1 MITFFRSFF
10 QSKVGIAVTL
20 AFLGLIAVAFASS
33 DVANSGMFGG
43 VTGGDRVAVVGE
55 RRIST
60 AELNTNANN
69 ALQQA
74 RAENPTL
81 TMEEFIAQGGLD
93 DVLQQM
99 VSRSAI
105 AEYGNALGLRVSDRL
120 VDSEIMNIPAF
131 QGIDGNFS
139 ADSFRAALRRLS
151 LTESAVRDDLAMGLY
166 ARQLAL
172 PIGYGAQLPDSFIR
186 RYAQLRND
194 TRIGSAVSIP
204 AAAFAPEGD
213 PSDEQLQDY
222 YNANRADYVRPE
234 RRVLRYVPF
243 DISAVGEL
251 PPVTQEQIARRYQRD
266 AEVYQATEERSFT
279 QLVVPTEAAAQAVI
293 DEVAGGVSLE
303 ASAQSKGLSTVNL
316 SQVERETLESQSSA
330 QVAAA
335 GFGGNEGALVGPV
348 RGDLGWYVLR
358 VDDVTQVSGQ
368 TVEQASAAIR
378 EQLQE
383 ERRTLALNELTARL
397 ENEFRDGRSLSEAA
411 EELGLEIQ
419 TTPPLT
425 ADGQVYGTEQTA
437 PEELARVISFAF
449 EKEEGGDPELAEI
462 VPGEQF
468 LLFDVAQVTRSAS
481 APLAEIEEEVTLA
494 WRRAQGMAAANAAS
508 ARIQQRVEGGASLA
522 QAVAAED
529 VALPAPQPLRL
540 NRQQVAQQGQ
550 VTRATLLFFSMAEGT
565 AKRVRQDE
573 ASTWFVLQLDEIQT
587 PQIDDDGPLFAS
599 IQSQLGEAAGSEY
612 LEQFLGAAEESFE
625 VEMNDVAID
634 AVRAQLTGSAN

>member
-10 QSKVGIAVTL
+10 QSKLGIAVTL

-43 VTGGDRVAVVGE
+43 VTGGDRVAVIGE

-60 AELNTNANN
+60 AELTTNANN

-81 TMEEFIAQGGLD
+81 TMEEFMAQGGLD

-105 AEYGNALGLRVSDRL
+105 AEYSNAMGLRVSDRL

-131 QGIDGNFS
+131 QGIDGTFS

-166 ARQLAL
+166 ARQLVL
-172 PIGYGAQLPDSFIR
+172 PIGYGAQLPDSFAR

-194 TRIGSAVSIP
+194 TRIGNAASIP
-204 AAAFAPEGD
+204 AAAFAPEGA
-213 PSDEQLQDY
+213 PSAEELQGY
-222 YNANRADYVRPE
+222 YDANRADYIRPE
-234 RRVLRYVPF
+234 RRVLRYATF
-243 DISAVGEL
+243 DIGAVGEL

-266 AEVYQATEERSFT
+266 AETYAASQQRSFT
-279 QLVVPTEAAAQAVI
+279 QLVLPTEAAAQAVI
-293 DEVAGGVSLE
+293 DEVEGGVSLA
-303 ASAQSKGLSTVNL
+303 ASAQSKGLSTVSL
-316 SQVERETLESQSSA
+316 SEVERETLQSQTSA

-335 GFGGNEGALVGPV
+335 AFAADEGTLVGPV

-358 VDDVTQVSGQ
+358 VDGVTQVSGQ
-368 TVEQASAAIR
+368 SVEQASEAIR

-383 ERRTLALNELTARL
+383 ERRRLALNELTTRL
-397 ENEFRDGRSLSEAA
+397 EDEFRDGRSLSEAA
-411 EELGLEIQ
+411 DELGLEIQ

-425 ADGQVYGTEQTA
+425 ADGRIYGTQQSA

-449 EKEEGGDPELAEI
+449 EKPEGSDPELAEI

-468 LLFDVAQVTRSAS
+468 LLFDVPQVTPSAT
-481 APLAEIEEEVTLA
+481 APLAEIRDEVTQA
-494 WRRAQGMAAANAAS
+494 WRRAEGMAAASAAS
-508 ARIQQRVEGGASLA
+508 ARIQQRVQDGATLA
-522 QAVAAED
+522 QAVASED
-529 VALPAPQPLRL
+529 VDLPAPQPLRL

-550 VTRATLLFFSMAEGT
+550 VSRASLLFFSMAEGT
-565 AKRVRQDE
+565 TKRVRQDE
-573 ASTWFVLQLDEIQT
+573 ANTWFVLKLDEIQT
-587 PQIDDDGPLFAS
+587 PEIDEDGQLFAS
-599 IQSQLGEAAGSEY
+599 VRQQLGQVAGSEY
-612 LEQFLGAAEESFE
+612 LDQFLGAAEGTFD

-634 AVRAQLTGSAN
+634 AVRSQLTGSVN